1 METLNYATAA
11 CYTVEIVISLL
22 YKFRL
27 LRIILYKSYQ
37 RDGKVDCVID
47 FYDSEMFEQDSTK
60 PKKNGK
66 RVRNNRKT

>member
-1 METLNYATAA
+1 M
-11 CYTVEIVISLL
+11 
-22 YKFRL
+22 
-27 LRIILYKSYQ
+27 
-37 RDGKVDCVID
+37 DCVID